1 MARKFSFIAAVAVL
15 LAVAATPEAL
25 SADTPAPAPAG
36 ATAHA
41 ASTFAR
47 TVLLGRSV
55 QGRPITATRVGDPA
69 SRRKALVV
77 GAIHGDEPG
86 GLRVTAA
93 LRRLR
98 RLRGVDLWIVARPN
112 PDGLA
117 RGTRQNA
124 HGVDLN
130 RNFPWRWRR
139 SSRSSSYYGGPR
151 PLSEPESRAL
161 SRLVLRLR
169 PRVSIWY
176 HQPYG
181 FVVLP
186 PARVAVRAAR
196 RYARLARWPGRRL
209 ARLPGTE
216 VDWQNRRDPTGA
228 AFVVELGPDRPAAA
242 TARRHT
248 RAAARLAAGR

>member
-1 MARKFSFIAAVAVL
+1 MRVFVSLVAVVGAGPAAAL
-15 LAVAATPEAL
+15 MAVAAVDAP
-25 SADTPAPAPAG
+25 PAPAARARPAG
-36 ATAHA
+36 AVA
-41 ASTFAR
+41 AR

-55 QGRPITATRVGDPA
+55 QGRPIRAVRVGDPA

-86 GLRVTAA
+86 GLRVTAV

-98 RLRGVDLWIVARPN
+98 GIRGVDLWIVAAPN

-117 RGTRQNA
+117 RGTRRNA

-130 RNFPWRWRR
+130 RNFPWRWRPTGPR
-139 SSRSSSYYGGPR
+139 GSRYYAGPR
-151 PLSEPESRAL
+151 PLSEPESRIL
-161 SRLVLRLR
+161 RDLVVRLR

-186 PARVAVRAAR
+186 PARVALRAAR

-209 ARLPGTE
+209 APLPGTE

-228 AFVVELGPDRPAAA
+228 AFVVELGPDRPSAV
-242 TARRHT
+242 TARRHA
-248 RAAARLAAGR
+248 RAAARLATGR